1 MIVKSLLNR
10 LSIEIFRFSY
20 SKEYERNTVGINSVF
35 FKSAEINE
43 VWGFLNKIQSE
54 KLGMYISLHE
64 IMVHFHNTGIFVYL
78 IVSKAS
84 TIAMSAMSP
93 TCIFFLRGHVPPLVW
108 K

>member
-1 MIVKSLLNR
+1 
-10 LSIEIFRFSY
+10 
-20 SKEYERNTVGINSVF
+20 
-35 FKSAEINE
+35 
-43 VWGFLNKIQSE
+43 
-54 KLGMYISLHE
+54 MYISLHE

-78 IVSKAS
+78 IVLSKAS